1 MENELI
7 ETEKKIYENYKKL
20 SYSFSLLSC
29 YFQQLSS
36 PKPKK
41 AIQFE
46 KLFKSIPKIKIDN
59 NINFTISK
67 RKIEKKNES
76 PKINYIEQRLVL
88 KEKEKENKDSK
99 TNNNEI
105 NFSSNNSKENN
116 FLYKPKDNLLDFK
129 TTYPL
134 LFK

>member
-1 MENELI
+1 ME
-7 ETEKKIYENYKKL
+7 
-20 SYSFSLLSC
+20 
-29 YFQQLSS
+29 
-36 PKPKK
+36 
-41 AIQFE
+41 
-46 KLFKSIPKIKIDN
+46 SIPKPNSDN
-59 NINFTISK
+59 NNQNINKIANEDHSKINFSEDIS
-67 RKIEKKNES
+67 N
-76 PKINYIEQRLVL
+76 

-105 NFSSNNSKENN
+105 NFSSNNSKESN

>member
-1 MENELI
+1 ME
-7 ETEKKIYENYKKL
+7 
-20 SYSFSLLSC
+20 
-29 YFQQLSS
+29 
-36 PKPKK
+36 
-41 AIQFE
+41 
-46 KLFKSIPKIKIDN
+46 SIPKPNSDN
-59 NINFTISK
+59 NNQNINKITNEDHSKINFSEDIS
-67 RKIEKKNES
+67 N
-76 PKINYIEQRLVL
+76 

-105 NFSSNNSKENN
+105 NFSSNNSKESN